1 MTTDKK
7 PTKAKRKPPQRGA
20 TKKPVLGNI
29 KPRISTPP
37 LKTGSRIAEVAE
49 LAEKIG
55 MPLLPW
61 QHYVLSDMLSVNN
74 DNNFIRKTN
83 LLLVARQQGKTH
95 LARMR
100 ILAGLFLF
108 GEKNIVAMS
117 SNRNMALD
125 TFRQVAY
132 TIEDN
137 SFLKAQVRQ
146 IRLANGQE
154 SITLLNGARYEIA
167 AATRDAPRGK
177 TADFLYIDELR
188 EWTEEAYT
196 AALPVT
202 RARPNAMTLMTSNAG
217 DGFSN
222 VLNDLVERCKSY
234 PPENLGYYEWS
245 APQHCKVTD
254 RKAWAMANPALG
266 HLITEETLEESVSTN
281 SIEATRTEMLCQ
293 WISSAVS
300 PWVYGSIEACSDST
314 LEIPIGPQTIM
325 AFDIAPTRRSGA
337 LVAGQMKDGKIA
349 VGLMQLWSSE
359 VAIDEIKMASDINE
373 WARKYHPT
381 VICFDKYATQSIA
394 TKLEQSS
401 WALQDIS
408 GQAFY
413 QACSDLSDA
422 LANNRMV
429 HAGQEDLVQHLNNC
443 AAKTS
448 DFGFRIIRR
457 KSSGDVTAAISLAM
471 VVSQLSKP
479 QRTAQIFA

>member
-1 MTTDKK
+1 MQNDAEVI
-7 PTKAKRKPPQRGA
+7 PLKRGVGLIGS
-20 TKKPVLGNI
+20 TE
-29 KPRISTPP
+29 PRIHTPL
-37 LKTGSRIAEVAE
+37 LKGKSKAQEVAD
-49 LAEKIG
+49 LAVKIG
-55 MPLLPW
+55 VPLIPW
-61 QHYVLSDMLSVNN
+61 QRWVLDDLLTIDDEDMFVKKSGL
-74 DNNFIRKTN
+74 I
-83 LLLVARQQGKTH
+83 LVSRQSGKTH
-95 LARMR
+95 LARML
-100 ILAGLFLF
+100 ILAHLFLW
-108 GEKNIVAMS
+108 GSKNVLGMS

-125 TFRQVAY
+125 TFRNVAY

-137 SFLKAQVRQ
+137 PFLKAQVRQ

-188 EWTEEAYT
+188 EWSEEAFT

-202 RARPNAMTLMTSNAG
+202 RARSNSMTLMTSNAG
-217 DGFSN
+217 DGFST
-222 VLNDLVERCKSY
+222 VLNDLRERSLSY
-234 PPENLGYYEWS
+234 PPKTLGYYEWS

-254 RKAWAMANPALG
+254 RKAWVMANPALG
-266 HLITEETLEESVSTN
+266 YFVTEQTLEEAVNTN

-293 WISSAVS
+293 WISSSVS

-401 WALQDIS
+401 WVLQDIS